1 MTYEKILEICKK
13 SKIEIIDFKFCDLPG
28 TWQHFG
34 IPLKQFDKSIFTEG
48 TGFDGSSIRGFK
60 EIEESDMILI
70 PDIST
75 FSIDPFGK
83 IPGGSFLCNVYE
95 SAKKRFPGDPRFI
108 AEKAEK
114 YLIESGIADKSCF
127 GPEAEFFIFDSVK
140 FGEDQNL
147 SYHEIKSAEANWHDC
162 EKEGIADNG
171 NKIRNKEGYFPTA
184 PLDQLVGIRR
194 EMVIE
199 LEKAG
204 IEVEKEHHEVSTGGQ
219 AEIDIKYDSLLNAA
233 DKLMAFKYIVK
244 NVAARNGKTA
254 TFMPKPIFG
263 DNGSGMHIHI
273 SLWKKGNPVFYEKSG
288 YADLSETA
296 LHFTGGLLKHAP
308 ALMAFAA
315 PTTNSYKRLVP
326 GYEAPVNLAYSASN
340 RSAAIRI
347 PAYSDK
353 PHAKRIEFR
362 PPDPSANPYLIFSAM
377 LMAGLDGIKNK
388 INPGKPFDKNIYKLS
403 EKDAAEIPKVPDS
416 LDKSLLALE
425 KDNKFLTAGGV
436 FSDSL
441 IKTWIDY
448 KKKSEYDFIRIR
460 PTAAEF
466 ILYYNA

>member
-1 MTYEKILEICKK
+1 MTYEKILENAEKN
-13 SKIEIIDFKFCDLPG
+13 KIEIIDLKFCDLPG

-34 IPLKQFDKSIFTEG
+34 IPLKQLDKSIFTEG
-48 TGFDGSSIRGFK
+48 LGFDGSSIRGFK

-70 PDIST
+70 QDINT
-75 FSIDPFGK
+75 LFIDPFGK
-83 IPGGSFLCNVYE
+83 IPSAGLICNVYE
-95 SAKKRFPGDPRFI
+95 SSKNRFGGDPRFI

-140 FGEDQNL
+140 FGESQNF
-147 SYHEIKSAEANWHDC
+147 SCHEIKSAEANWHDC
-162 EKEGIADNG
+162 ENEGNADNG
-171 NKIRNKEGYFPTA
+171 NKIRNKEGYFPVA
-184 PLDQLVGIRR
+184 PLDRLADMRR
-194 EMVIE
+194 EMV
-199 LEKAG
+199 LEMEKSG

-233 DKLMAFKYIVK
+233 DKLMTFKYIVK
-244 NVAARNGKTA
+244 NVAARHGKTA

-263 DNGSGMHIHI
+263 DNGSGMHTHV
-273 SLWKKGNPVFYEKSG
+273 SLWKKGDPIFYEKSG
-288 YADLSETA
+288 YAGLSETA
-296 LHFTGGLLKHAP
+296 LHFVGGLLEHAP

-326 GYEAPVNLAYSASN
+326 GYEAPVNLAYSLSN

-362 PPDPSANPYLIFSAM
+362 PPDPSANPYLVFSAM

-388 INPGKPFDKNIYKLS
+388 INPGKPFDKNIYKLD
-403 EKDAAEIPKVPDS
+403 EKDAMEIPKVPDS
-416 LDKSLLALE
+416 LGKSLLALE

-436 FSDSL
+436 FSNSL

-448 KKKSEYDFIRIR
+448 KRTSEYDFVRIR

-466 ILYYNA
+466 ILYYNV